1 MSNPT
6 ENKALVIK
14 ALNELFGKR
23 DLSALD
29 RYWST
34 DYIQHDPQAPNGIG
48 GLRALVESFSES
60 FKFDMG
66 MVVAE
71 GDLVVVHA
79 RYEGTDPTLI
89 GAEIYRIED
98 GKIAEHWD
106 VLQPE
111 VTDTASGNPMFSL
124 PAKVAAL

>member
-1 MSNPT
+1 MSNPAA
-6 ENKALVIK
+6 NKALVVK
-14 ALNELFGKR
+14 ALNELFVNR
-23 DLSALD
+23 DFSALD

-34 DYIQHDPQAPNGIG
+34 DYIQHDPQAPNGTG
-48 GLRALVESFSES
+48 GLRSLVEGFGES

-89 GAEIYRIED
+89 AAEIYRIED

-106 VLQPE
+106 VLQAE

-124 PAKVAAL
+124 PAQTAAP